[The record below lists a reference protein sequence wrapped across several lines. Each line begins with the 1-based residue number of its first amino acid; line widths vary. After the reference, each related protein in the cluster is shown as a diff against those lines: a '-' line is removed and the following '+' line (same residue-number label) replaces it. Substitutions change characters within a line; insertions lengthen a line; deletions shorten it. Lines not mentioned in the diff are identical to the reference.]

1 MYCKDCKHYNPSGDE
16 PHGDCKH
23 GHIIDVSE
31 ICGLGDFPDA
41 KGALYV
47 SDTENYKSKA
57 YVHEEYGCIH
67 FEKE

>member
-1 MYCKDCKHYNPSGDE
+1 MYCKDCKHYDSYGDDT
-16 PHGDCKH
+16 HGDCKR

-31 ICGLGDFPDA
+31 ISGWGEFPDV

-47 SDTENYKSKA
+47 SDSESYKAKA

-67 FEKE
+67 FEKR